1 MVVSNKM
8 RKFAENSTWIS
19 KLFEDGAQLKADFG
33 EEQVLDFRSEK
44 PDVPPPAQYDEILIK
59 AAKNNSPGVHAY
71 MPNGGYPWVKEIL
84 AKRLSAEQELAIEHD
99 EMLVTGGAAGG
110 LNVALKALLNP
121 GEEVIVVAPYFAEY
135 GYYIDNHGGVMR
147 IVKSDDSFNVDLGE
161 LEAALSEK
169 TKAIIINSPN
179 NPSGQIYSKQSL
191 VELGQLLERTARKF
205 NTTIFILADES
216 YRKVVYDNHPV
227 PAIMPIYTNSIIIKS
242 HSVDLSLSGQ
252 RIGYLAVHPQIAD
265 KAHLLGALTLANR
278 MLGFVNAPAL
288 MQRVVAEL
296 QDCTIDIS
304 IYARRKDLL
313 CEILKGA
320 GYEFIEPKGALY
332 VFPKTPIADDVD
344 FVSLLQN
351 EKILTLP
358 GKYFGCPGYMRVAL
372 NAPEAVIKK
381 SADGFKR
388 AFNAAA
394 PH

>member
-8 RKFAENSTWIS
+8 RNFAENSTWIS
-19 KLFEDGAQLKADFG
+19 KIFNDGAQLKAEFG

-44 PDVPPPAQYDEILIK
+44 PDLPPPAQYDEILLK

-121 GEEVIVVAPYFAEY
+121 GEEVIVIAPYFAEY
-135 GYYIDNHGGVMR
+135 GYYIDNHGGVMK

-191 VELGQLLERTARKF
+191 LELGQLLERTSSKF

-216 YRKVVYDNHPV
+216 YRKVVYDNYPV
-227 PAIMPIYTNSIIIKS
+227 PAIMPIYANSIIIKS

-296 QDCTIDIS
+296 QDCTIDTS
-304 IYARRKDLL
+304 IYGRRKNLL
-313 CEILKGA
+313 CQILKGA

-332 VFPKTPIADDVD
+332 VFPKTPIADDVE
-344 FVSLLQN
+344 FVALLQN

-358 GKYFGCPGYMRVAL
+358 GKYFGSPGHMRVAL

-381 SADGFKR
+381 SADGFER
-388 AFNAAA
+388 TFNAAA